1 MRMSDDDK
9 KNFKKLAFYVR
20 VNMPQV
26 TSVPIIVRN
35 MKAHGSL
42 SLAELRTALVFGA
55 KPLIVLAD
63 LSSVPAPDGSG
74 NVSANGRFDPAKPDQ
89 IELDIGRAQEFEDDA
104 YGAGSDQTSDGRNVF
119 IAGTTLLHEM
129 CHWGNFQHGRAEPV
143 EEGIAF
149 EVAVY
154 GRNTG

>member
-1 MRMSDDDK
+1 MSDDDK
-9 KNFKKLAFYVR
+9 TNFPKLAYYVR

-35 MKAHGSL
+35 MNTHGSL
-42 SLAELRTALVFGA
+42 SLPELRTALVWGSL
-55 KPLIVLAD
+55 PLIVLSD
-63 LSSVPAPDGSG
+63 LSAVPAPDGSG
-74 NVSANGRFDPAKPDQ
+74 LVSANGRFDPTKPNQ

-104 YGAGSDQTSDGRNVF
+104 YGAGSDVTADGRKVF
-119 IAGTTLLHEM
+119 IVGTTLLHEL
-129 CHWGNFQHGRAEPV
+129 CHWGNFLHGTAEVV
-143 EEGIAF
+143 EEGVAF